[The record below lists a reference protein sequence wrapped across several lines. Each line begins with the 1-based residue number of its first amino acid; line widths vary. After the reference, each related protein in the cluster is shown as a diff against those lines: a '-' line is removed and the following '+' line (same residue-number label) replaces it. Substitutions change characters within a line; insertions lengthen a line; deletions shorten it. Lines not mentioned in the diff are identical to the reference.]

1 MSGVFFKLTLVRSI
15 RFRKARALLF
25 FLLHAPE
32 QDHRSEKIA
41 DVFWG
46 DYPHTKAMASLRQTI
61 RQIRLL
67 LGENGGLTLE
77 TRRGHMRLHSDDE
90 SPIDASICTLLSA
103 PPWTEETEQDLGHY
117 QQEFELLLG
126 ISEAFDSWLSI
137 RKAQVSQ
144 AIAEVLEA
152 KYTKPESEA
161 HALQAA
167 KLAQVVEPSNE
178 VATRYLMRHFWANQQ
193 PNRAIEAYNALFDH
207 LDQNFDQDPEMETI
221 DLLAS
226 IKLGEPLPD
235 KAPAADAPPKILM
248 QMQNEASLAP
258 EEQSLLNVLFLDLR
272 MRLSRFREWGIAD
285 GDRTERV
292 DLVVKIQLLPQM
304 PNAPLHIEI
313 SNPGSNNLLWAEMIP
328 APQENWD
335 EKVRT
340 QLGNIANALSIG
352 AGGNH
357 APAQEARI
365 YDRWLRSQVL
375 IDRWSPETEGEA
387 IDMLSDITIDAPR
400 FGPAHAEL
408 AGALNVRHILLPGTM
423 QTEAE
428 KQRALH
434 HALEAISLDPLDTRA
449 HRVLAWCYCHKA
461 EFELAE
467 FHFEQ
472 AMHLNSSNSLTL
484 ASCALGYAF
493 AGRHA
498 PAQEICQRMTSAPE
512 AMQPFHLVYMAAVNY
527 LGGNYELACEQ
538 CTQAGDSM
546 TTAAGGWHAAAL
558 CQLGKMDE
566 AQLRVKNFIAV
577 IKKQWSL
584 PTQPEDGEVLDWY
597 TACFP
602 LRDENVRAI
611 LRKALNDAL
620 KYRAKTS
627 VPPPES

>member
-1 MSGVFFKLTLVRSI
+1 MSGVFYKLALVRSI

-25 FLLHAPE
+25 FLLHAPD

-61 RQIRLL
+61 RQVRLL
-67 LGENGGLTLE
+67 LAEGEGLALE
-77 TRRGHMRLHSDDE
+77 TRRGHLRLLADDT
-90 SPIDASICTLLSA
+90 SPIDTRICAQLAA
-103 PPWTEETEQDLGHY
+103 PPWAEDTEQALGHY

-137 RKAQVSQ
+137 RKAQASQ

-152 KYTKPESEA
+152 QYASPENEA
-161 HALQAA
+161 YAMQAA
-167 KLAQVVEPSNE
+167 KLAQVVEPANE
-178 VATRYLMRHFWANQQ
+178 MATRFLMRHFWANQQ
-193 PNRAIEAYNALFDH
+193 PNRAIEAYNTLFEH
-207 LDQNFDQDPEMETI
+207 LDQNFDQEPEAETI
-221 DLLAS
+221 DLLAG

-235 KAPAADAPPKILM
+235 KAPAADTPPKILM
-248 QMQNEASLAP
+248 QMQNEADLAA

-285 GDRTERV
+285 GERAEAV
-292 DLVVKIQLLPQM
+292 DLIVKIQLLPQM

-357 APAQEARI
+357 APKQEARI

-472 AMHLNSSNSLTL
+472 ALHLNSSNSLTL

-493 AGRHA
+493 AGRHG
-498 PAQEICQRMTSAPE
+498 PAQEICQRMLSAPE

-527 LGGNYELACEQ
+527 LAGNFELACAQ
-538 CTQAGDSM
+538 CAQAGDSVV
-546 TTAAGGWHAAAL
+546 TSAGGWHAAAL
-558 CQLGKMDE
+558 CQLGRMEE
-566 AQLRVKNFIAV
+566 AQVCIKNYIGKVKR
-577 IKKQWSL
+577 QWSL
-584 PTQPEDGEVLDWY
+584 PAEPKDAEVLDWY
-597 TACFP
+597 TTCFP
-602 LRDENVRAI
+602 LRDESV
-611 LRKALNDAL
+611 RKALRNAVGQAL
-620 KYRAKTS
+620 NYS
-627 VPPPES
+627 G

>member
-1 MSGVFFKLTLVRSI
+1 MSGVFHKLSQVRSI

-67 LGENGGLTLE
+67 LADTEGLELE
-77 TRRGHMRLHSDDE
+77 TRRGHMRLQCEDNA
-90 SPIDASICTLLSA
+90 PIDARICALLAA
-103 PPWTEETEQDLGHY
+103 PLWAEDTEQELGHY

-137 RKAQVSQ
+137 RKAQATQ

-152 KYTKPESEA
+152 KYTGPDEDV
-161 HALQAA
+161 QAA
-167 KLAQVVEPSNE
+167 KLAQVMEPSNE
-178 VATRYLMRHFWANQQ
+178 MATRFLMRHFWANQQ
-193 PNRAIEAYNALFDH
+193 PNRAIEAYNTLFEH
-207 LDQNFDQDPEMETI
+207 LDQNFDQEPEPETI

-226 IKLGEPLPD
+226 IKMGEPLP
-235 KAPAADAPPKILM
+235 AQALPADTPPKILV
-248 QMQNEASLAP
+248 QMQNEADLAP

-285 GDRTERV
+285 DERLEAV
-292 DLVVKIQLLPQM
+292 DLIVKIQLLPQM

-340 QLGNIANALSIG
+340 QLGNIATALSIG

-387 IDMLSDITIDAPR
+387 IKMLSDITIDAPR

-408 AGALNVRHILLPGTM
+408 AGALNVRHILLPGTR

-472 AMHLNSSNSLTL
+472 ALHLNSSNSLTL

-493 AGRHA
+493 AGRHE
-498 PAQEICQRMTSAPE
+498 PARDICDRMLSAPG

-527 LGGNYELACEQ
+527 LSGDHTRAAEQ
-538 CTQAGDSM
+538 CAQAGDSM

-558 CQLGKMDE
+558 CQLGQMDE
-566 AQLRVKNFIAV
+566 AQRRVKNYIGIV
-577 IKKQWSL
+577 KKQWSL
-584 PTQPEDGEVLDWY
+584 PAEPKDGEVLDWY

-602 LRDENVRAI
+602 LREESV
-611 LRKALNDAL
+611 RKALRNTVDQAL
-620 KYRAKTS
+620 NYSA
-627 VPPPES
+627 

>member
-1 MSGVFFKLTLVRSI
+1 MSGVFYKLSLVRSI

-67 LGENGGLTLE
+67 LAEGEGLTLE
-77 TRRGHMRLHSDDE
+77 TRRGHMRLLSNDS
-90 SPIDASICTLLSA
+90 SPIDARICTLLA
-103 PPWTEETEQDLGHY
+103 TPPWAEDTELELGHY

-137 RKAQVSQ
+137 RKAQATQ
-144 AIAEVLEA
+144 AVAEVLEA
-152 KYTKPESEA
+152 KYTTPESEA
-161 HALQAA
+161 HAVQAA
-167 KLAQVVEPSNE
+167 KLAQVVEPANE
-178 VATRYLMRHFWANQQ
+178 AATRYLMRHFWANQQ
-193 PNRAIEAYNALFDH
+193 PNRAIEAYNSLFEH
-207 LDQNFDQDPEMETI
+207 LDQNFDQDPEPETI
-221 DLLAS
+221 DLLAG

-235 KAPAADAPPKILM
+235 KAPAADVPPKILV
-248 QMQNEASLAP
+248 QMQNEEALAP

-285 GDRTERV
+285 GDRPEVV

-313 SNPGSNNLLWAEMIP
+313 SNPGANNLLWAEIVP

-387 IDMLSDITIDAPR
+387 ISMLSEITMDAPR

-408 AGALNVRHILLPGTM
+408 AGALNVRHILLPGTK

-493 AGRHA
+493 AGRHE
-498 PAQEICQRMTSAPE
+498 PAQEICQRMLGAPE

-527 LGGNYELACEQ
+527 LAGNFALTCEQ
-538 CTQAGDSM
+538 CSLAGDSM

-558 CQLGKMDE
+558 CQLGNMDE
-566 AQLRVKNFIAV
+566 AHLRVKSFINV
-577 IKKQWSL
+577 IIMQWSL
-584 PTQPEDGEVLDWY
+584 PDQPKDDAVLDWY

-602 LRDENVRAI
+602 LRDEKVRMT
-611 LRKALNDAL
+611 LRKTLDQAL
-620 KYRAKTS
+620 KYRA
-627 VPPPES
+627 

>member
-1 MSGVFFKLTLVRSI
+1 MSGVFCKLSLVRSI

-25 FLLHAPE
+25 FLMHAPE

-61 RQIRLL
+61 RQVRLL
-67 LGENGGLTLE
+67 LSEADGLALE
-77 TRRGHMRLHSDDE
+77 TRRGHLRLQCE
-90 SPIDASICTLLSA
+90 ANTAIDASICTLLSK
-103 PPWTEETEQDLGHY
+103 PPWAEDMAQDLGHY
-117 QQEFELLLG
+117 LQEFELLLG
-126 ISEAFDSWLSI
+126 VSEAFDSWLSI
-137 RKAQVSQ
+137 RKAQATQ
-144 AIAEVLEA
+144 GIAEVLEA
-152 KYTKPESEA
+152 KYTTPEDEA
-161 HALQAA
+161 HAMQAA
-167 KLAQVVEPSNE
+167 KLAQVIEPANE
-178 VATRYLMRHFWANQQ
+178 VATRHVMRHFWANQQ
-193 PNRAIEAYNALFDH
+193 PNRAIEAYNTLFDH
-207 LDQNFDQDPEMETI
+207 LDQNFDQDPEVETI

-226 IKLGEPLPD
+226 IKMGEALPE
-235 KAPAADAPPKILM
+235 KAPAPDAPPKILV
-248 QMQNEASLAP
+248 QMKNEDGLAP

-272 MRLSRFREWGIAD
+272 MRLSRFREWEIAD
-285 GDRTERV
+285 GERPEVV

-357 APAQEARI
+357 APTQEARI

-408 AGALNVRHILLPGTM
+408 AGALNVRHILLPGTK

-472 AMHLNSSNSLTL
+472 ALHLNSSNSLTL

-498 PAQEICQRMTSAPE
+498 PALDICQRMVSAPE

-527 LGGNYELACEQ
+527 LAGNFELASEQ

-558 CQLGKMDE
+558 CQLGEMDD
-566 AQLRVKNFIAV
+566 AHLRVNSFIGV

-584 PTQPEDGEVLDWY
+584 PDQPEDGAVLDWY

-602 LRDENVRAI
+602 LQDEKVRKV
-611 LRKALNDAL
+611 LRKTLDRAL
-620 KYRAKTS
+620 KHSA
-627 VPPPES
+627 

>member
-1 MSGVFFKLTLVRSI
+1 MSGVFHKLSLVRSI

-25 FLLHAPE
+25 FLLHAPA

-67 LGENGGLTLE
+67 FGEGDGLALE
-77 TRRGHMRLHSDDE
+77 TRRGHMRLHCDDNQ
-90 SPIDASICTLLSA
+90 PIDARICALLA
-103 PPWTEETEQDLGHY
+103 TPPWAGDTEQELAHY

-137 RKAQVSQ
+137 RKAQATQ

-152 KYTKPESEA
+152 RYSGDDQDV
-161 HALQAA
+161 QAA
-167 KLAQVVEPSNE
+167 KLAQVLEPSNE
-178 VATRYLMRHFWANQQ
+178 MATRFLMRHFWANQQ
-193 PNRAIEAYNALFDH
+193 PNRAIEAYNTLFEH
-207 LDQNFDQDPEMETI
+207 LDQNFDQEPEPETI

-226 IKLGEPLPD
+226 IKMGEALP
-235 KAPAADAPPKILM
+235 AQAQPADSPPKILV
-248 QMQNEASLAP
+248 QMQNEAELAP
-258 EEQSLLNVLFLDLR
+258 EEQSLLNVLFLDFR
-272 MRLSRFREWGIAD
+272 MRLSRFREWSIAD
-285 GDRTERV
+285 GDGLEAV
-292 DLVVKIQLLPQM
+292 DLVVKIRLLPQM

-328 APQENWD
+328 DPQENWD

-340 QLGNIANALSIG
+340 QLGNIATALSIG
-352 AGGNH
+352 AGGNQ

-387 IDMLSDITIDAPR
+387 IKMLSDITIDAPR

-408 AGALNVRHILLPGTM
+408 AGALNVRHILLPGTR

-472 AMHLNSSNSLTL
+472 ALHLNSSNSLTL

-493 AGRHA
+493 AGRHE
-498 PAQEICQRMTSAPE
+498 PAREICDRMLSAPG

-527 LGGNYELACEQ
+527 LAGDYARAAEQ
-538 CTQAGDSM
+538 CAQAGDSM
-546 TTAAGGWHAAAL
+546 TTAAGGWHGAAL
-558 CQLGKMDE
+558 CQLGQMAE
-566 AQLRVKNFIAV
+566 AQRRIKNYIGIV
-577 IKKQWSL
+577 KKQWSL
-584 PTQPEDGEVLDWY
+584 PDAPTDGEVLDWY
-597 TACFP
+597 AACFP
-602 LRDENVRAI
+602 LREESVRTA
-611 LRKALNDAL
+611 LRATVGQALD
-620 KYRAKTS
+620 YRA
-627 VPPPES
+627 

>member
-1 MSGVFFKLTLVRSI
+1 MSGVFHKLALVRSI

-46 DYPHTKAMASLRQTI
+46 DYPHAKAMASLRQTI

-67 LGENGGLTLE
+67 LDASTTLSLE
-77 TRRGHMRLHSDDE
+77 TRRGHLRLKTGDE
-90 SPIDASICTLLSA
+90 TPIDRKICALLSA
-103 PPWTEETEQDLGHY
+103 PPWAGDIAQELAGY

-137 RKAQVSQ
+137 RRTQ
-144 AIAEVLEA
+144 ATQALAEVLEKQYSANENAANA
-152 KYTKPESEA
+152 K
-161 HALQAA
+161 AA
-167 KLAQVVEPSNE
+167 AQLAQVIEPANE
-178 VATRYLMRHFWANQQ
+178 SATRFLMRHFWLNQQ
-193 PNRAIEAYNALFDH
+193 PNRAVEAYNALYEH
-207 LDQNFDQDPEMETI
+207 LDQHFDQEPEAETI
-221 DLLAS
+221 ELLAG
-226 IKLGEPLPD
+226 IKMGKPLPEKRQERD
-235 KAPAADAPPKILM
+235 TPPRILV
-248 QMQNEASLAP
+248 QTHNESSLSP
-258 EEQSLLNVLFLDLR
+258 EDQSLLNVLFLDLR
-272 MRLSRFREWGIAD
+272 LRLSRFREWGISD
-285 GDRTERV
+285 GERLEPV
-292 DLVVKIQLLPQM
+292 DLIVKIQLLPQL

-313 SNPGSNNLLWAEMIP
+313 SNPDANNLLWAEMIP
-328 APQENWD
+328 SPQENWD

-352 AGGNH
+352 AGANH
-357 APAQEARI
+357 APIQEARI

-375 IDRWSPETEGEA
+375 MDRWSPETEGEA
-387 IDMLSDITIDAPR
+387 IRMLSDITIDAPR

-408 AGALNVRHILLPGTM
+408 AGALNVRHILLPGTK

-472 AMHLNSSNSLTL
+472 ALHLNSSNSLTL

-493 AGRHA
+493 ADRQE
-498 PAQEICQRMTSAPE
+498 PAQEICARLQGAPA
-512 AMQPFHLVYMAAVNY
+512 AMQPFHLVYLAAVHY
-527 LGGNYELACEQ
+527 LGGDYEQAARQ
-538 CTQAGDSM
+538 CAQAGDIM
-546 TTAAGGWHAAAL
+546 TTTGGWHAAAL
-558 CQLGKMDE
+558 YQLGQID
-566 AQLRVKNFIAV
+566 AAHARIRDFIAFVKN
-577 IKKQWSL
+577 QWVL
-584 PTQPEDGEVLDWY
+584 PDPPEDSEVLAWF

-602 LRDENVRAI
+602 LRDKAVAEALHDTVCRA
-611 LRKALNDAL
+611 LAGPD
-620 KYRAKTS
+620 
-627 VPPPES
+627 

>member
-1 MSGVFFKLTLVRSI
+1 MSGVFHKLSLVRTV

-25 FLLHAPE
+25 FLLHSPD

-46 DYPHTKAMASLRQTI
+46 DYPHAKAMASLRQTI

-67 LGENGGLTLE
+67 LEEDTGLALE
-77 TRRGHMRLHSDDE
+77 TRRGHLRLICEDNTA
-90 SPIDASICTLLSA
+90 IDARICALLA
-103 PPWTEETEQDLGHY
+103 TYPWARNTEVELGHY

-137 RKAQVSQ
+137 RKAQAMQ

-152 KYTKPESEA
+152 QYVDAENEA
-161 HALQAA
+161 HAVQAA
-167 KLAQVVEPSNE
+167 RLAQVLEPSNE
-178 VATRYLMRHFWANQQ
+178 VAARYLMRHFWSKQQ
-193 PNRAIEAYNALFDH
+193 PNRAIEAYNTLFEY
-207 LDQNFDQDPEMETI
+207 LDQNLDQDPEPETVE
-221 DLLAS
+221 LLAS
-226 IKLGEPLPD
+226 IKLGETLPE
-235 KAPAADAPPKILM
+235 KAPVADAPPKILV
-248 QMQNEASLAP
+248 QMQNEAGLTP

-285 GDRTERV
+285 GDRPEAV

-304 PNAPLHIEI
+304 PDAPLHIEI
-313 SNPGSNNLLWAEMIP
+313 SDPGSNNLLWAETIP
-328 APQENWD
+328 APQKNWD

-340 QLGNIANALSIG
+340 QLSNIANALSIG

-357 APAQEARI
+357 ASAQEARV

-387 IDMLSDITIDAPR
+387 ISMLSDITKDAPR

-408 AGALNVRHILLPGTM
+408 AGALNVRHVLLPGTK

-449 HRVLAWCYCHKA
+449 HRVLGWCYCHKA

-472 AMHLNSSNSLTL
+472 ALHLNSSNSLTL
-484 ASCALGYAF
+484 ASCALGFAF
-493 AGRHA
+493 AGRLG
-498 PAQEICQRMTSAPE
+498 PAQEICDRMVSAPG
-512 AMQPFHLVYMAAVNY
+512 ALQPFHLIYMAAVNY
-527 LGGNYELACEQ
+527 LAGNYELAVEQ
-538 CTQAGDSM
+538 CAQAGDSM
-546 TTAAGGWHAAAL
+546 STAADGWHAASL
-558 CQLGKMDE
+558 SRLGRMEE
-566 AQLRVKNFIAV
+566 AHKRVKIFIGL
-577 IKKQWSL
+577 IKKQWAL
-584 PTQPEDGEVLDWY
+584 PAEPTDGEVLDWF
-597 TACFP
+597 ADCFP
-602 LRDENVRAI
+602 LRESSVRTALREAVDE
-611 LRKALNDAL
+611 ALN
-620 KYRAKTS
+620 YGG
-627 VPPPES
+627 